1 MPGPDVWGPHGWKF
15 IHYITLGYPV
25 IPTKEDKDNYYKFFH
40 ALRYVIPCSICG
52 NHFKENL
59 EKTPLDDD
67 ALSTRMKLVEW
78 GIKMHNHVNKLH
90 GKKEYTFEEGLS
102 LLLQNKEECSIEIE
116 KKKND
121 DDDDDEVESFENKDS
136 RYIQYIVT
144 ISILVNIILIMYI
157 LFKSYKK

>member
-25 IPTKEDKDNYYKFFH
+25 VPNEEDKKNYYNFFH

-67 ALSTRMKLVEW
+67 SLSTKMKLIEW
-78 GIKMHNHVNKLH
+78 GIKMHNHVNKINR
-90 GKKEYTFEEGLS
+90 KKEYTVEEGLQI
-102 LLLQNKEECSIEIE
+102 LLTNKESCYIE
-116 KKKND
+116 KKD
-121 DDDDDEVESFENKDS
+121 EDEVESFENKDS
-136 RYIQYIVT
+136 KNIQYLVT
-144 ISILVNIILIMYI
+144 ISILVNILLIMYI